1 MFIQMNGAPGSSLC
15 AGKLNGNRSFMV
27 EVTKPMGSY
36 YIIDGEKVSVK
47 YRGQDKTCA
56 RCHKTE
62 SVCPGKAMARDCNF
76 DRVLLSTH
84 MEEHWEKV
92 GYRPDTIELNE
103 VDELDIQ
110 IGRKDPEP
118 APEDSLRPDHTAKY
132 TSVMISGFSKT
143 ADEQD
148 IYNIL
153 LEGGLPEDYKIEN
166 IKKND
171 KNGKLII
178 DTLDPTVCVSLT
190 KHIHGKKFFN
200 KNVYVTSVVQKT
212 PAKESL
218 ETEVDSA
225 ACPNSLV
232 DSSGSGA
239 DSSDDSESEEVDTVE
254 KSPCSNLFSKIS
266 EPVKRP
272 AQASPE
278 ISSENGKKDKKKKK
292 GNASASVRSSS
303 RQGKSSKN

>member
-1 MFIQMNGAPGSSLC
+1 
-15 AGKLNGNRSFMV
+15 
-27 EVTKPMGSY
+27 MG
-36 YIIDGEKVSVK
+36 
-47 YRGQDKTCA
+47 C
-56 RCHKTE
+56 
-62 SVCPGKAMARDCNF
+62 
-76 DRVLLSTH
+76 
-84 MEEHWEKV
+84 
-92 GYRPDTIELNE
+92 RPDTIELNE